1 METQKSWM
9 QSKTIWLNVVALTLG
24 AMPEIMSLI
33 DVNVLTAI
41 GVNEP
46 VKYYTIIG
54 LITGF
59 LNIVLRGQNKSK
71 IKPIRKKKSKLPK
84 DEQFY

>member
-1 METQKSWM
+1 M
-9 QSKTIWLNVVALTLG
+9 QSKTIWLNIAALTLG
-24 AMPEIMSLI
+24 AMPEMMSMI

-41 GVNEP
+41 GVTEP

-59 LNIVLRGQNKSK
+59 LNIVLRSHNKAK

-84 DEQFY
+84 DEIYY

>member
-1 METQKSWM
+1 MEKSWM
-9 QSKTIWLNVVALTLG
+9 QSKTIWLNIAALTLG
-24 AMPEIMSLI
+24 AMPEMMSMI

-41 GVNEP
+41 GVTEP

-59 LNIVLRGQNKSK
+59 LNIVLRSHNKAK

-84 DEQFY
+84 DEIYY

>member
-1 METQKSWM
+1 MEKSWM
-9 QSKTIWLNVVALTLG
+9 QSKTIWLNLIALILG

-41 GVNEP
+41 GVSEP

-59 LNIVLRGQNKSK
+59 LNIVLRSHNKAK
-71 IKPIRKKKSKLPK
+71 IKPIRRKKSKLPK
-84 DEQFY
+84 DEIYY

>member
-9 QSKTIWLNVVALTLG
+9 QSKTIWLNIAALTLG
-24 AMPEIMSLI
+24 AMPEMMSMI

-41 GVNEP
+41 GVTEP

-59 LNIVLRGQNKSK
+59 LNIVLRSHNKAK

-84 DEQFY
+84 DEIYY

>member
-1 METQKSWM
+1 M
-9 QSKTIWLNVVALTLG
+9 QSKTIWLNIAALTLG
-24 AMPEIMSLI
+24 AMPEMMSMI

-41 GVNEP
+41 GVTEP

-59 LNIVLRGQNKSK
+59 LNIVLRSHNKAN

-84 DEQFY
+84 DEIYY

>member
-1 METQKSWM
+1 MEKSWM

-24 AMPEIMSLI
+24 AMPEMMSLI

-59 LNIVLRGQNKSK
+59 LNIILRGHSKTK

-84 DEQFY
+84 DEIYY